1 MAKINKTSKNRAYA
15 VALTVASR
23 SSTPISSAPTDS
35 RRIAKERSEKRSA
48 DDLNRMFAEAFEA
61 VYK

>member
-1 MAKINKTSKNRAYA
+1 MAKINKNSKNRAYA

-23 SSTPISSAPTDS
+23 SSTPISSALTDS
-35 RRIAKERSEKRSA
+35 RKIAKDRSEKRSA
-48 DDLNRMFAEAFEA
+48 ADLNSMFAAAFDA